1 VALTFDDGPDRSS
14 TPAFLDLLRD
24 EGIQATFFVLGRMLR
39 MNPEIGSEIAA
50 AGHEIAVHG
59 WNHRPTPLSGPMTAY
74 DDLARTTDLVSVVT
88 GTRPRWYRPPY
99 GVLSA
104 SALGAARRLDL
115 TPVLWT
121 TWGRDWRAR
130 ATPGSVTTTVA
141 RDLRPGGTILLHDS
155 DCTSAPGAWRTT
167 LGALPAV
174 IAAARARGLAVG
186 PLREHL
192 TRPSPDTAGAIQ
204 MRMRM
209 VT

>member
-88 GTRPRWYRPPY
+88 GTRPRWYRDTRLGHHDGGEGPP
-99 GVLSA
+99 A
-104 SALGAARRLDL
+104 RRDHPAARLRLHERSRRL
-115 TPVLWT
+115 AHHP
-121 TWGRDWRAR
+121 RR
-130 ATPGSVTTTVA
+130 TPGSHRSRSGAGT
-141 RDLRPGGTILLHDS
+141 GGR
-155 DCTSAPGAWRTT
+155 SAPRTPH
-167 LGALPAV
+167 PAV
-174 IAAARARGLAVG
+174 SGHGWGYTDANAYGYLSVQLPVSDEDEWGKPCWRWSRG
-186 PLREHL
+186 
-192 TRPSPDTAGAIQ
+192 T
-204 MRMRM
+204 
-209 VT
+209 